1 MFIQV
6 ITGPNLNLLGTREP
20 SIYGSET
27 LADIITRCRALAKE
41 LGAELDDFQSN
52 HEGELVEKIQQCAGT
67 KCDGILINPAAYG
80 HTSIAIRDAFQA
92 VRIPFVEVHLSNV
105 HAREEFRRHS
115 MLSDVASGIVIG
127 FGADSYLLGL
137 RGLIDKIRRQA
148 ITTPSATK

>member
-27 LADIITRCRALAKE
+27 LADIIVRCRALAKE
-41 LGAELDDFQSN
+41 LGADLDDFQSN
-52 HEGELVEKIQQCAGT
+52 HEGELVEKIQQCMGI

-80 HTSIAIRDAFQA
+80 HTSIAMRDAFQA

-137 RGLIDKIRRQA
+137 RGLIDKIQRQ
-148 ITTPSATK
+148 SATSNK

>member
-27 LADIITRCRALAKE
+27 LADIIVRLRALGKE

-52 HEGELVEKIQQCAGT
+52 HEGELVEKIQQCMGI

-80 HTSIAIRDAFQA
+80 HTSIAMRDAFQA

-137 RGLIDKIRRQA
+137 RGLIDKIQRQ
-148 ITTPSATK
+148 SATSNK

>member
-1 MFIQV
+1 LFIQV

-27 LADIITRCRALAKE
+27 LADIIVRCRALAKE
-41 LGAELDDFQSN
+41 LGADLDDFQSN
-52 HEGELVEKIQQCAGT
+52 HEGELVEKIQQCMGI

-80 HTSIAIRDAFQA
+80 HTSIAMRDAFQA

-137 RGLIDKIRRQA
+137 RGLIDKIQRQ
-148 ITTPSATK
+148 SATSNK

>member
-1 MFIQV
+1 LFIQV

-27 LADIITRCRALAKE
+27 LADIIVRLRALGKE

-52 HEGELVEKIQQCAGT
+52 HEGELVEKIQQCMGI

-80 HTSIAIRDAFQA
+80 HTSIAMRDAFQA

-137 RGLIDKIRRQA
+137 RGLIDKIQRQ
-148 ITTPSATK
+148 SATSNK

>member
-1 MFIQV
+1 LFIQV

-52 HEGELVEKIQQCAGT
+52 HEGELVEKIQQCAGI

-80 HTSIAIRDAFQA
+80 HTSIAMRDAFQA

-148 ITTPSATK
+148 ATPTK

>member
-1 MFIQV
+1 LFIQV

-27 LADIITRCRALAKE
+27 LADIIVRCRALAKE
-41 LGAELDDFQSN
+41 LGADLDDFQSN
-52 HEGELVEKIQQCAGT
+52 HEGELVEKIQQCMGI

-80 HTSIAIRDAFQA
+80 HTSIAMRDAFQA

-115 MLSDVASGIVIG
+115 MLSDLASGIVIG

-137 RGLIDKIRRQA
+137 RGLIDKIQRQ
-148 ITTPSATK
+148 SATSNK

>member
-27 LADIITRCRALAKE
+27 LADIIVRCRALAKE
-41 LGAELDDFQSN
+41 LGADLDDFQSN
-52 HEGELVEKIQQCAGT
+52 HEGELVEKIQQCMGI

-80 HTSIAIRDAFQA
+80 HTSIAMRDAFQA

-115 MLSDVASGIVIG
+115 MLSDLASGIVIG

-137 RGLIDKIRRQA
+137 RGLIDKIQRQ
-148 ITTPSATK
+148 SATSNK

>member
-1 MFIQV
+1 LFIQV

-27 LADIITRCRALAKE
+27 LADIIVRCRELAKE

-52 HEGELVEKIQQCAGT
+52 HEGELVEKIQQCMGI

-80 HTSIAIRDAFQA
+80 HTSIAMRDAFQA

-115 MLSDVASGIVIG
+115 MLSDLASGIVIG

-137 RGLIDKIRRQA
+137 RGLIDKIQRQ
-148 ITTPSATK
+148 SATSNK